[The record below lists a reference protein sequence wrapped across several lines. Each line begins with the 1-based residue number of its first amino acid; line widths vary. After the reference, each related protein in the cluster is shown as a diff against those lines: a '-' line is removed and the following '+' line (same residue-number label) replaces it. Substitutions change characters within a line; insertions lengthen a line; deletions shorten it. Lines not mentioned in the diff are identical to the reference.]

1 MSVHSI
7 LFKGPMVRA
16 LLDGTKTQT
25 RRALSRSNTLWN
37 GGSWPFGRA
46 FDDLNRH
53 RAWVDGGPSPSGH
66 PGPYLK
72 APWAGEEEGSWARI
86 YPKVQPGDHLWVRE
100 TWSISSIYDGCRPR
114 DLNPERVPLWCGIR
128 YAATQERLG
137 IKDRAAIHMPRWAS
151 RLTLEV
157 TEVRV
162 ERLQDISEAD
172 AIAEGVAQRRDGWF
186 AVIDERRGLTGAA
199 PDARSAYAMLW
210 DRINGAGAWDANPWV
225 AVYGFT
231 VQRRNVDQPKPDP
244 DPADCFDIE
253 EVAS

>member
-25 RRALSRSNTLWN
+25 RRALSRANTLWN

-86 YPKVQPGDHLWVRE
+86 YPKVQPGDLLWVRE
-100 TWSISSIYDGCRPR
+100 TWAIGSIYDGCRPR
-114 DLNPERVPLWCGIR
+114 DLNPERIPLWCGIR

-157 TEVRV
+157 TDVRV
-162 ERLQDISEAD
+162 ERLQDISEDD
-172 AIAEGVAQRRDGWF
+172 AIAEGCGQYASSSKLASAF
-186 AVIDERRGLTGAA
+186 EPERKGSYREGY
-199 PDARSAYAMLW
+199 RELW
-210 DRINGAGAWDANPWV
+210 NVINGAGAWDANR
-225 AVYGFT
+225 GSRST
-231 VQRRNVDQPKPDP
+231 VSRSSAQRRPAEAEP

-253 EVAS
+253 EVDS